1 MQMEQPV
8 VLLTGP
14 TASGKSALALELARH
29 LEPSGGALIINAD
42 SMQVYHELRI
52 VTARPT
58 DVDEAQV
65 PHRLYGILPATEAWS
80 AAAFCAQAHDAIAEA
95 RAQGRTALVVGGTGL
110 YLRALLEGLA
120 PIPKISAAVREE
132 ARALMDRLGPEAFHR
147 LLTEKDPETA
157 AMLGTTDR
165 QRQTRA
171 WEVFTETGR
180 SLADWQRQPPEGG
193 IKGPTVR
200 AVVERP
206 RDALYARIDARFA
219 AMFEHGGLAE
229 VEAFLATDPPL
240 DAPARRAVG
249 VREMAG
255 FLSGAHNRADAIA
268 LGQQATR
275 RLAKRQMTW
284 FRNQITNWDRIE
296 QDSETSVNEFFAK
309 IRV

>member
-1 MQMEQPV
+1 MEQPV

-14 TASGKSALALELARH
+14 TASGKSALALELARR
-29 LEPSGGALIINAD
+29 LEPVGGAVIINAD
-42 SMQVYHELRI
+42 SMQVYRELRI

-58 DVDEAQV
+58 TADEAMV

-80 AAAFCAQAHDAIAEA
+80 AATFCAQAHDAIAEA
-95 RAQGRTALVVGGTGL
+95 HAQGRIALVVGGTGL

-147 LLTEKDPETA
+147 RLAEKDPEAA
-157 AMLGTTDR
+157 AMLGTGDR

-171 WEVFTETGR
+171 WEVVAETGR
-180 SLADWQRQPPEGG
+180 SLADWQREPPVGG
-193 IKGPTVR
+193 LKGATLC
-200 AVVERP
+200 AVVDVPRP
-206 RDALYARIDARFA
+206 DLYARIDGRFA
-219 AMFEHGGLAE
+219 AMFDGGGLAE
-229 VEAFLATDPPL
+229 IEAFLATDPPL
-240 DAPARRAVG
+240 EAPARRTVG

-255 FLSGAHNRADAIA
+255 FLSGAYDRAEAIA

-275 RLAKRQMTW
+275 RLAMRQMTW
-284 FRNQITNWDRIE
+284 YRNQITNWDRIE